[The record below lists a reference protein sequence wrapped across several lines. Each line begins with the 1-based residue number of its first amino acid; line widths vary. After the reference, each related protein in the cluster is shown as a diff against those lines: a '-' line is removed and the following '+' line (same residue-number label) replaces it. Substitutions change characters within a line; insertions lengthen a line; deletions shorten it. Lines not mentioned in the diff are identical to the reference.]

1 MSHYPVITAAS
12 GRQFAASAVGLVAF
26 IINEQEQILMLS
38 SPKRPG
44 KWEPPNGAYDGNE
57 TLLDGL
63 LREIREEAG
72 EQIRVRPLCALHTYT
87 FRYDDIVQYM
97 VSIAY
102 LFVHEGGDV
111 VPGDDMAGS
120 QYRWLSSSDVDSGA
134 YDIIVPR
141 SQPWMFH
148 RAVQLYR
155 LLKDA
160 PLVEQ
165 QPDWTGIRNKYGD

>member
-1 MSHYPVITAAS
+1 MSYPPVITASS
-12 GRQFAASAVGLVAF
+12 GRQFAASAVGLLAF

-38 SPKRPG
+38 SPKHPG

-57 TLLDGL
+57 TILEGL
-63 LREIREEAG
+63 QREIREEAG
-72 EQIRVRPLCALHTYT
+72 DQIQVRPLCALHVYS

-102 LFVHEGGDV
+102 LFVYEGGAV

-120 QYRWLSSSDVDSGA
+120 EYRWLNLAEVNSGT

-141 SQPWMFH
+141 KQPWLFQ
-148 RAVQLYR
+148 RAVELYR

-160 PLVEQ
+160 PPVEQ
-165 QPDWTGIRNKYGD
+165 QPDWTGIRNKYDD